1 MKIIGIIAEYNPF
14 HNGHAYQ
21 IEEIRRRTEADYI
34 VVAMSGDFVQR
45 GAPAIV
51 DKYAR
56 TRMALSC
63 GADLVIELPV
73 LWATASAESFAAAG
87 VALFEK
93 MGCVDGI
100 CFGAECEN
108 LSLLSEIADILA
120 EEPSAYRAALSSYI
134 KEGLTFPQARAK
146 ALSESA
152 PTPPKTGSALK
163 NAFSESASLTQSE
176 LAKILVSP
184 NNILA
189 IEYLKAIRRQASSL
203 TPYLIK
209 REGAGYHDTEIYD
222 APLGFSGSENV
233 SCSHSDVS
241 TPAISP
247 TSAPVAAPTASATA
261 IRKTLAAAPSDSLS
275 ANPATAIRETLAA
288 ESSDSPSAK
297 LAAAMPAP
305 ALSVLTNYL
314 SQMPAVWSDDF
325 SSILGYL
332 LLSKAPEELALYGDC
347 NIDIA
352 NRLSKNLF
360 SYRSVSQ
367 FCEQN
372 KSRDITY
379 TRMSRILLH
388 MLLHIQ
394 NTDYAAGKAQGYIP
408 YLRILGFCRDS
419 SALLGELKRRAAV
432 PVISK
437 LADARKLLVKDAD
450 TLQEQTVGAL
460 QDQTADALQNQ
471 TADAMWERT
480 ADTLSKQ
487 ASCAIQEPASC
498 AMHKS
503 YATALLDLDIFAAD
517 LYEQIASQKKGTTP
531 RSEYTRE
538 IVRI

>member
-21 IEEIRRRTEADYI
+21 IEEIRRRTGTDYI
-34 VVAMSGDFVQR
+34 VAAMSGDFVQR
-45 GAPAIV
+45 GAPAVV

-56 TRMALSC
+56 ARMALSC
-63 GADLVIELPV
+63 GADLVLELPV

-100 CFGAECEN
+100 CFGAECDN

-134 KEGLTFPQARAK
+134 KEGLTFPQARAR
-146 ALSESA
+146 ALTEVLANSGQTSQENISASEDDL
-152 PTPPKTGSALK
+152 TQSAL
-163 NAFSESASLTQSE
+163 LTQSE
-176 LAKILVSP
+176 LTEILGSP

-189 IEYLKAIRRQASSL
+189 IEYLKAIRRQHSSL

-209 REGAGYHDTEIYD
+209 REGAGYHDTEIHDDNHISQDNADTCYHPTNIGSPVAVPSPALIPVS
-222 APLGFSGSENV
+222 APAASATAIPGALAAATSGSAAM
-233 SCSHSDVS
+233 
-241 TPAISP
+241 PAP
-247 TSAPVAAPTASATA
+247 AASATA
-261 IRKTLAAAPSDSLS
+261 IRGALSTATSGSL
-275 ANPATAIRETLAA
+275 
-288 ESSDSPSAK
+288 SAK

-305 ALSVLTNYL
+305 ALSVLTDYL
-314 SQMPAVWSDDF
+314 SETPAVWSDDF
-325 SSILGYL
+325 SPILGYL
-332 LLSKAPEELALYGDC
+332 LLSVTPKELALCGDC
-347 NIDIA
+347 NTDIA
-352 NRLSKNLF
+352 NRLFKNRF

-388 MLLHIQ
+388 LLLRIR
-394 NTDYAAGKAQGYIP
+394 NTDYATGKAQGYIP
-408 YLRILGFCRDS
+408 YLRILGFCMDS

-437 LADARKLLVKDAD
+437 LADAKKMLDEDAASLLA
-450 TLQEQTVGAL
+450 
-460 QDQTADALQNQ
+460 
-471 TADAMWERT
+471 
-480 ADTLSKQ
+480 
-487 ASCAIQEPASC
+487 
-498 AMHKS
+498 
-503 YATALLDLDIFAAD
+503 LDIFAAD

>member
-146 ALSESA
+146 ALSEVLSESV
-152 PTPPKTGSALK
+152 PTSLKTDSALK
-163 NAFSESASLTQSE
+163 DAYSESASLTQSE
-176 LAKILVSP
+176 LAKILGSP

-189 IEYLKAIRRQASSL
+189 IEYLKAIRRQDSSL

-209 REGAGYHDTEIYD
+209 REGAGYHDTEIHDDSHIFQDD
-222 APLGFSGSENV
+222 ADAVRGTIGVVNSALSLTSASV
-233 SCSHSDVS
+233 V
-241 TPAISP
+241 TPA
-247 TSAPVAAPTASATA
+247 ASATA
-261 IRKTLAAAPSDSLS
+261 IREALAAASSDSL
-275 ANPATAIRETLAA
+275 
-288 ESSDSPSAK
+288 SAK

-332 LLSKAPEELALYGDC
+332 LLSATPEELALYGDC

-352 NRLSKNLF
+352 NRLSKNLV

-487 ASCAIQEPASC
+487 ASCAIQEPAAR

-503 YATALLDLDIFAAD
+503 YATVLLDLDIFAAD

>member
-21 IEEIRRRTEADYI
+21 IEEIRRRTGADYI
-34 VVAMSGDFVQR
+34 VAAMSGDFVQR
-45 GAPAIV
+45 GAPAVV

-56 TRMALSC
+56 ARMALSC
-63 GADLVIELPV
+63 GADLVLELPV

-100 CFGAECEN
+100 CFGAECDN

-134 KEGLTFPQARAK
+134 KEGLTFPQARAR
-146 ALSESA
+146 ALTEVLANSGQTSQENISASED
-152 PTPPKTGSALK
+152 ALTQP
-163 NAFSESASLTQSE
+163 ASLTHSE
-176 LAKILVSP
+176 LTEILGSP

-189 IEYLKAIRRQASSL
+189 IEYLKAIRRQDSSL

-209 REGAGYHDTEIYD
+209 REGAGYHDAEIHDDSYIFQDNTD
-222 APLGFSGSENV
+222 ACHHPTNIGIPVAVPS
-233 SCSHSDVS
+233 
-241 TPAISP
+241 PALIP
-247 TSAPVAAPTASATA
+247 VSAPAASATA
-261 IRKTLAAAPSDSLS
+261 IRGALS
-275 ANPATAIRETLAA
+275 AATSASL
-288 ESSDSPSAK
+288 SAK

-305 ALSVLTNYL
+305 ALSVLTDYL
-314 SQMPAVWSDDF
+314 SETPAVWSDDF
-325 SSILGYL
+325 SPILGYL
-332 LLSKAPEELALYGDC
+332 LLSVTPEELALCGDC
-347 NIDIA
+347 NTDIA
-352 NRLSKNLF
+352 NRLFKNRF

-388 MLLHIQ
+388 LLLRIR

-408 YLRILGFCRDS
+408 YLRILGFCMDS

-437 LADARKLLVKDAD
+437 LADAKKMLVEDA
-450 TLQEQTVGAL
+450 
-460 QDQTADALQNQ
+460 
-471 TADAMWERT
+471 
-480 ADTLSKQ
+480 
-487 ASCAIQEPASC
+487 AS
-498 AMHKS
+498 
-503 YATALLDLDIFAAD
+503 LLDLDIFAAD

>member
-14 HNGHAYQ
+14 HNGHAHQ
-21 IEEIRRRTEADYI
+21 IEELRRRTGADYI
-34 VVAMSGDFVQR
+34 VAAMSGDFVQR
-45 GAPAIV
+45 GAPAVV

-56 TRMALSC
+56 ARMALSC
-63 GADLVIELPV
+63 GADLVLELPA

-100 CFGAECEN
+100 CFGAECDN

-134 KEGLTFPQARAK
+134 KEGLTFPQARAR
-146 ALSESA
+146 ALTEVLANSGQTSQENISASED
-152 PTPPKTGSALK
+152 ALTQ
-163 NAFSESASLTQSE
+163 SASLTQSE
-176 LAKILVSP
+176 LTEILGSP

-189 IEYLKAIRRQASSL
+189 IEYLKAIRRQSSSL

-209 REGAGYHDTEIYD
+209 REGAGYHDTEIHDDSYIFQD
-222 APLGFSGSENV
+222 NADTTPGSASMVAP
-233 SCSHSDVS
+233 
-241 TPAISP
+241 A
-247 TSAPVAAPTASATA
+247 ASATA
-261 IRKTLAAAPSDSLS
+261 IRGALAAAPSGSL
-275 ANPATAIRETLAA
+275 
-288 ESSDSPSAK
+288 SAK

-305 ALSVLTNYL
+305 ALSVLTDYL
-314 SQMPAVWSDDF
+314 SETPAVWSDDF
-325 SSILGYL
+325 SPILGYL
-332 LLSKAPEELALYGDC
+332 LLSVTPEELALCGDC
-347 NIDIA
+347 NTDIA
-352 NRLSKNLF
+352 NRLFKNRF

-388 MLLHIQ
+388 LLLRIR

-408 YLRILGFCRDS
+408 YLRILGFCMDS
-419 SALLGELKRRAAV
+419 SALLGELKRWAAV
-432 PVISK
+432 PVVSK
-437 LADARKLLVKDAD
+437 LADAKKILDEDAASLLA
-450 TLQEQTVGAL
+450 
-460 QDQTADALQNQ
+460 
-471 TADAMWERT
+471 
-480 ADTLSKQ
+480 
-487 ASCAIQEPASC
+487 
-498 AMHKS
+498 
-503 YATALLDLDIFAAD
+503 LDIFAAD

>member
-21 IEEIRRRTEADYI
+21 IEEIRRRTGADYI
-34 VVAMSGDFVQR
+34 VAAMSGDFVQR
-45 GAPAIV
+45 GAPAVV

-56 TRMALSC
+56 ARMALSC
-63 GADLVIELPV
+63 GADLVLELPV

-100 CFGAECEN
+100 CFGAECDN

-146 ALSESA
+146 ALTEVLANSGQTSQENISASED
-152 PTPPKTGSALK
+152 ALTQ
-163 NAFSESASLTQSE
+163 SASLTQSE
-176 LAKILVSP
+176 LTEILGSP

-189 IEYLKAIRRQASSL
+189 IEYLKAIRRLDSSL

-209 REGAGYHDTEIYD
+209 REGAGYHDTEIHD
-222 APLGFSGSENV
+222 NNHISQDNADTTSDSSSMVAP
-233 SCSHSDVS
+233 
-241 TPAISP
+241 A
-247 TSAPVAAPTASATA
+247 ASATA
-261 IRKTLAAAPSDSLS
+261 IRGALSAAASGSL
-275 ANPATAIRETLAA
+275 
-288 ESSDSPSAK
+288 SAK

-305 ALSVLTNYL
+305 ALSVLTDYL
-314 SQMPAVWSDDF
+314 SEMPAVWSDDF
-325 SSILGYL
+325 SPILGYL
-332 LLSKAPEELALYGDC
+332 LLSVTPEELALCGDC
-347 NIDIA
+347 NTDIA
-352 NRLSKNLF
+352 NRLFKNRF

-388 MLLHIQ
+388 LLLRIR

-408 YLRILGFCRDS
+408 YLRILGFCMDS

-437 LADARKLLVKDAD
+437 LADAKKMLDEDA
-450 TLQEQTVGAL
+450 A
-460 QDQTADALQNQ
+460 
-471 TADAMWERT
+471 
-480 ADTLSKQ
+480 
-487 ASCAIQEPASC
+487 P
-498 AMHKS
+498 
-503 YATALLDLDIFAAD
+503 LLDLDIFAAD

>member
-21 IEEIRRRTEADYI
+21 IEEIRRRTGADYI
-34 VVAMSGDFVQR
+34 VAAMSGDFVQR
-45 GAPAIV
+45 GAPAVV

-56 TRMALSC
+56 ARMALSC
-63 GADLVIELPV
+63 GADLVLELPV

-100 CFGAECEN
+100 CFGAECDN

-134 KEGLTFPQARAK
+134 KEGLTFPQVRARALTEVLANSGQTSQENISASED
-146 ALSESA
+146 AL
-152 PTPPKTGSALK
+152 TQ
-163 NAFSESASLTQSE
+163 SASLTQSE
-176 LAKILVSP
+176 LTEILGSP

-209 REGAGYHDTEIYD
+209 REGAGYHDTEIHD
-222 APLGFSGSENV
+222 DNHISQDNAAATSSSAAMPAP
-233 SCSHSDVS
+233 
-241 TPAISP
+241 A
-247 TSAPVAAPTASATA
+247 ASATA
-261 IRKTLAAAPSDSLS
+261 IRGALAAATSGSL
-275 ANPATAIRETLAA
+275 
-288 ESSDSPSAK
+288 SAK

-305 ALSVLTNYL
+305 ALSVLTDYL
-314 SQMPAVWSDDF
+314 SETPAVWSDDF
-325 SSILGYL
+325 SPILGYL
-332 LLSKAPEELALYGDC
+332 LLSVTPEELALCGDC
-347 NIDIA
+347 NTDIA
-352 NRLSKNLF
+352 NRLFKNRF

-388 MLLHIQ
+388 LLLRIR

-408 YLRILGFCRDS
+408 YLRILGFCMDS

-437 LADARKLLVKDAD
+437 LADAKKMLDEDAAPLLA
-450 TLQEQTVGAL
+450 
-460 QDQTADALQNQ
+460 
-471 TADAMWERT
+471 
-480 ADTLSKQ
+480 
-487 ASCAIQEPASC
+487 
-498 AMHKS
+498 
-503 YATALLDLDIFAAD
+503 LDIFAAD

>member
-21 IEEIRRRTEADYI
+21 MEEIRRRTGADYI
-34 VVAMSGDFVQR
+34 VAAMSGDFVQR
-45 GAPAIV
+45 GAPAVV

-63 GADLVIELPV
+63 GADLVLELPA

-100 CFGAECEN
+100 CFGAECDD

-146 ALSESA
+146 ALSGVLSESVL
-152 PTPPKTGSALK
+152 TSQKTDSALRDALAQS
-163 NAFSESASLTQSE
+163 AFLTQSE
-176 LAKILVSP
+176 LAEILGSP

-189 IEYLKAIRRQASSL
+189 IEYLKAIRRQNSTL

-209 REGAGYHDTEIYD
+209 REGAGYHDTKIY
-222 APLGFSGSENV
+222 
-233 SCSHSDVS
+233 
-241 TPAISP
+241 
-247 TSAPVAAPTASATA
+247 SAQNGGDSNADPVAGAAACPRSSIFVSAPTASATA
-261 IRKTLAAAPSDSLS
+261 IREALASDRPAEPAALS
-275 ANPATAIRETLAA
+275 AFPDSASA
-288 ESSDSPSAK
+288 SSDSISAK
-297 LAAAMPAP
+297 LASAMPAP
-305 ALSVLTNYL
+305 ALSVFTDYL
-314 SQMPAVWSDDF
+314 SETPAVWSDDF

-332 LLSKAPEELALYGDC
+332 LLSATPEELASYGDC
-347 NIDIA
+347 NMDIA
-352 NRLSKNLF
+352 NRLSKNRF

-367 FCEQN
+367 FCELN

-388 MLLHIQ
+388 LLLHIRD
-394 NTDYAAGKAQGYIP
+394 TDYAAGKAQGYIP
-408 YLRILGFCRDS
+408 YLRILGFRRDS

-437 LADARKLLVKDAD
+437 LANAKKLLVIA
-450 TLQEQTVGAL
+450 
-460 QDQTADALQNQ
+460 
-471 TADAMWERT
+471 ADAMQEHPANALPEQS
-480 ADTLSKQ
+480 AD
-487 ASCAIQEPASC
+487 
-498 AMHKS
+498 AMQKS
-503 YATALLDLDIFAAD
+503 YAAALLDLDIFAAD

>member
-21 IEEIRRRTEADYI
+21 MEEIRRRTGADYI
-34 VVAMSGDFVQR
+34 VAAMSGDFVQR

-63 GADLVIELPV
+63 GADLVLELPA

-100 CFGAECEN
+100 CFGAECDD
-108 LSLLSEIADILA
+108 LSLLADIADILV
-120 EEPSAYRAALSSYI
+120 EEPSDYRMALSSYI

-146 ALSESA
+146 ALTEVLTASA
-152 PTPPKTGSALK
+152 ASSHKTDSTSRDALAQSA
-163 NAFSESASLTQSE
+163 FLTRSE
-176 LAKILVSP
+176 LAEILGSP

-189 IEYLKAIRRQASSL
+189 IEYLKAIRRQNSSL

-209 REGAGYHDTEIYD
+209 REGAGYHDTEIYSAQNGGD
-222 APLGFSGSENV
+222 SNADPVAGAAACPRSFTF
-233 SCSHSDVS
+233 VS
-241 TPAISP
+241 T
-247 TSAPVAAPTASATA
+247 PTASATA
-261 IRKTLAAAPSDSLS
+261 IREALAS
-275 ANPATAIRETLAA
+275 A
-288 ESSDSPSAK
+288 SSGSISAK
-297 LAAAMPAP
+297 LASAMPAP
-305 ALSVLTNYL
+305 ALSVFTDYL
-314 SQMPAVWSDDF
+314 SETPAVWSDDF

-332 LLSKAPEELALYGDC
+332 LLSATPEELASYGDC
-347 NIDIA
+347 NMDIA
-352 NRLSKNLF
+352 NRLYKNRF
-360 SYRSVSQ
+360 SYRSVPQ
-367 FCEQN
+367 FCELN

-388 MLLHIQ
+388 LLLHIRD
-394 NTDYAAGKAQGYIP
+394 TDYAAGKAQGYIP
-408 YLRILGFCRDS
+408 YLRILGFRRDS
-419 SALLGELKRRAAV
+419 SALLGELKRRTAV

-437 LADARKLLVKDAD
+437 LANAKKLLVIA
-450 TLQEQTVGAL
+450 
-460 QDQTADALQNQ
+460 
-471 TADAMWERT
+471 ADAMQEHPANALPEQS
-480 ADTLSKQ
+480 AD
-487 ASCAIQEPASC
+487 
-498 AMHKS
+498 AMQKS
-503 YATALLDLDIFAAD
+503 YAASLLDLDIFAAD

>member
-21 IEEIRRRTEADYI
+21 MEEIRRRTGADYI
-34 VVAMSGDFVQR
+34 VAAMSGDFVQR

-63 GADLVIELPV
+63 GADLVLELPA

-100 CFGAECEN
+100 CFGAECDN

-120 EEPSAYRAALSSYI
+120 EEPSVYRAALSSYI
-134 KEGLTFPQARAK
+134 KEGLTFPQARAR
-146 ALSESA
+146 ALSESVL
-152 PTPPKTGSALK
+152 TSQKTNSVSKDAL
-163 NAFSESASLTQSE
+163 AQSASLTQSE
-176 LAKILVSP
+176 LAEILGSP

-189 IEYLKAIRRQASSL
+189 IEYLKAIRRQNSSL

-209 REGAGYHDTEIYD
+209 REGAGYHDAEIHDDNHIFQDDTD
-222 APLGFSGSENV
+222 ARHCPTSTDNFAAAPSPALISASAPAASATAIHGALAAAT
-233 SCSHSDVS
+233 SHSASMVV
-241 TPAISP
+241 PA
-247 TSAPVAAPTASATA
+247 ASATA
-261 IRKTLAAAPSDSLS
+261 IREALASVSSDSL
-275 ANPATAIRETLAA
+275 
-288 ESSDSPSAK
+288 SAK

-305 ALSVLTNYL
+305 ALSVLTDYL
-314 SQMPAVWSDDF
+314 SETPAVWSDDF
-325 SSILGYL
+325 SPILGYL
-332 LLSKAPEELALYGDC
+332 LLSATPEELASCGDC

-352 NRLSKNLF
+352 NRLSKNRF

-388 MLLHIQ
+388 LLLHIRD
-394 NTDYAAGKAQGYIP
+394 TDYAAGKAQGYIP
-408 YLRILGFCRDS
+408 YLRILGFRRDS

-437 LADARKLLVKDAD
+437 LADAKKMLVEDAASLLA
-450 TLQEQTVGAL
+450 
-460 QDQTADALQNQ
+460 
-471 TADAMWERT
+471 
-480 ADTLSKQ
+480 
-487 ASCAIQEPASC
+487 
-498 AMHKS
+498 
-503 YATALLDLDIFAAD
+503 LDIFAAD

>member
-21 IEEIRRRTEADYI
+21 MEEIRRRTGADYI
-34 VVAMSGDFVQR
+34 VAAMSGDFVQR

-63 GADLVIELPV
+63 GADLVLELPA

-100 CFGAECEN
+100 CFGAECDD
-108 LSLLSEIADILA
+108 LSLLADIADILV
-120 EEPSAYRAALSSYI
+120 EEPSDYRVALSSYI

-146 ALSESA
+146 ALTEVLSESVL
-152 PTPPKTGSALK
+152 TSQKTDSTLRDALT
-163 NAFSESASLTQSE
+163 ESVFLTQSE
-176 LAKILVSP
+176 LAEILGSP

-189 IEYLKAIRRQASSL
+189 IEYLKAIRRQNSTL

-209 REGAGYHDTEIYD
+209 REGAGYHDTEIYSAQNGGD
-222 APLGFSGSENV
+222 SNADPVAGAAACPRSFTF
-233 SCSHSDVS
+233 VS
-241 TPAISP
+241 T
-247 TSAPVAAPTASATA
+247 PTASATA
-261 IRKTLAAAPSDSLS
+261 IREALAS
-275 ANPATAIRETLAA
+275 A
-288 ESSDSPSAK
+288 SSGSISAK
-297 LAAAMPAP
+297 LASAMPAP
-305 ALSVLTNYL
+305 ALSVFTDYL
-314 SQMPAVWSDDF
+314 SETPAVWSDDF

-332 LLSKAPEELALYGDC
+332 LLSATPEELASYGDC
-347 NIDIA
+347 NMDIA
-352 NRLSKNLF
+352 NRLYKNRF
-360 SYRSVSQ
+360 SYRSVPQ
-367 FCEQN
+367 FCELN

-388 MLLHIQ
+388 LLLHIRD
-394 NTDYAAGKAQGYIP
+394 TDYAAGKAQGYIP
-408 YLRILGFCRDS
+408 YLRILGFRRDS
-419 SALLGELKRRAAV
+419 SALLGELKRRTAV

-437 LADARKLLVKDAD
+437 LANAKKLLVIS
-450 TLQEQTVGAL
+450 
-460 QDQTADALQNQ
+460 
-471 TADAMWERT
+471 ADAMQEHPANALPEQS
-480 ADTLSKQ
+480 AD
-487 ASCAIQEPASC
+487 
-498 AMHKS
+498 AMQKS
-503 YATALLDLDIFAAD
+503 YAASLLDLDIFAAD